1 MIYGFF
7 TLLDVFLSLELI
19 KSHWPYFI
27 MWFELLMQDYLVL
40 INLQINHVQRIT
52 NQLLFAV
59 NTEENTAFCS
69 SVLRNYVYT
78 SKTNLKIQKGL
89 SESVHRRRTD
99 NTMTIRT
106 SNDLQNIHIQLKI
119 KYKSGVN
126 SSAPEGK
133 G

>member
-1 MIYGFF
+1 
-7 TLLDVFLSLELI
+7 
-19 KSHWPYFI
+19 
-27 MWFELLMQDYLVL
+27 LVL

-52 NQLLFAV
+52 NQLLFAA
-59 NTEENTAFCS
+59 NTEKKTAFCS

-99 NTMTIRT
+99 NTMTKRT

-119 KYKSGVN
+119 
-126 SSAPEGK
+126 E
-133 G
+133 